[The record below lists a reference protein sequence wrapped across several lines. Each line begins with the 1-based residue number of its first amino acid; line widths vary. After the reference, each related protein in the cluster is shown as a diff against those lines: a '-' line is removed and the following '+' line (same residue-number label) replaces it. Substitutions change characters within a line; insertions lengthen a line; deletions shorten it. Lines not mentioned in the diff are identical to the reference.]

1 MKKGKYGL
9 TTKVLIALVIGII
22 VGILVYSMPSGTLKD
37 TVLVDG
43 IFLFLGQVF
52 LRGIMM
58 LVVPLVFI
66 SLVNGAAN
74 MGDVTKLGRIGSK
87 TILFY
92 MTTTAIAIVIA
103 LTLGV
108 LLKPGIGLDMG
119 AVEAVDVAARET
131 VPLVQIFYEMIP
143 NNIVGAMAS
152 GNMLQIIVFALI
164 TGIGIS
170 LLGEKGAYLSNLFEK
185 LNDLIMKLVEIVMI
199 FAPIGV
205 FGLIARTFSTVGYSA
220 MIPLMKYIGTVYI
233 GLLIHA
239 TVVYGSMFKIFA
251 GLSLRKFYK
260 KFLPAMS
267 VAFST
272 ASSGATIPVTL
283 EITERDMG
291 ISKEVSAF
299 TIPLSVIS
307 RVTGIVA
314 PEITERDMG
323 ISKEVSAFTVP
334 LGATINM
341 DGTAI
346 MQGVASLF
354 VAQVYGIEMTFAMM
368 LTIVL
373 TATLASIG
381 TAGVPGAGAIM
392 LTLVLQSVGLP
403 LEGIGLIMGIDRLV
417 DMARTAI
424 NVTGDAVCTTIIAKS
439 EGALNEEIFNS

>member
-9 TTKVLIALVIGII
+9 TTKVLMALVIGII
-22 VGILVYSMPSGTLKD
+22 VGILVYSLPSGTLKD

-74 MGDVTKLGRIGSK
+74 MGDITKLGRIGSK

-108 LLKPGIGLDMG
+108 VLQPGIGLDMG

-152 GNMLQIIVFALI
+152 GSMLQIIVFALI
-164 TGIGIS
+164 TGVGIS
-170 LLGEKGAYLSNLFEK
+170 LLGEKGEYLSTLFEK

-239 TVVYGSMFKIFA
+239 TVVYGSMFKIFS

-291 ISKEVSAF
+291 ISKEVS
-299 TIPLSVIS
+299 S
-307 RVTGIVA
+307 
-314 PEITERDMG
+314 
-323 ISKEVSAFTVP
+323 FTVP

-354 VAQVYGIEMTFAMM
+354 VAQVYGIEMTIPMM

-392 LTLVLQSVGLP
+392 LTMVLQSVGLP

-439 EGALNEEIFNS
+439 EGGLNEDVFNS

>member
-1 MKKGKYGL
+1 MKKGKHGL

-22 VGILVYSMPSGTLKD
+22 VGILVYSMPSGTFKD
-37 TVLVDG
+37 TILVDG

-108 LLKPGIGLDMG
+108 VLQPGIGLDMG
-119 AVEAVDVAARET
+119 AVESVEVTARET

-152 GNMLQIIVFALI
+152 GSMLQIIVFALV
-164 TGIGIS
+164 TGVGIS
-170 LLGEKGAYLSNLFEK
+170 LLGEKGEYLSTLFEK

-291 ISKEVSAF
+291 VSKEVSAF
-299 TIPLSVIS
+299 TI
-307 RVTGIVA
+307 
-314 PEITERDMG
+314 
-323 ISKEVSAFTVP
+323 P

-439 EGALNEEIFNS
+439 EGGLNEEIFNS